1 MISVLSWTLLHG
13 PKSSC
18 KRYSKSD
25 EVLHQRSSA
34 RKVFMNMETRGQDWK
49 RVRKLLKKSVP
60 SGTFQRPKMHSL
72 DASF

>member
-1 MISVLSWTLLHG
+1 MVQRAVVRGTVRVMKCCINAVL
-13 PKSSC
+13 
-18 KRYSKSD
+18 R
-25 EVLHQRSSA
+25 ER
-34 RKVFMNMETRGQDWK
+34 VFMNMETRGQDWK